1 MDAHEFEQILSELCR
16 RLTSEVR
23 SGATYE
29 GASSFEERVRRELV
43 LMPGIKA
50 ESVDFSPHPYQF
62 PDIILGTFGIEVK
75 FTKGDS
81 WRSVANSVFETTR
94 SSTVTDI
101 YVVYGKLGGQPEVKW
116 ESYDDCVIHVRTSH
130 VPRFE
135 IEVGSERSLFE
146 TMGITYPEFRLLST
160 EDRMTHIR
168 RYARGRLRPGERL
181 WWLEDH
187 PESTHSL
194 PIQVTLYMDLPQDQ
208 KSQLRAEAALLCPQ
222 IVKPARSKKK
232 YNDAALYLLTYHGVL
247 CSQARDLFSAG
258 SVALRSNA
266 VRGGNYVLRALKDI
280 ESEMRSA
287 ADRLEPAL
295 FREYWGFVVEPE
307 RRIDKWLE
315 LADNY
320 AQDWI
325 PSEELFRADDQR

>member
-1 MDAHEFEQILSELCR
+1 MNALKFEQMLSELCK
-16 RLTSEVR
+16 RLTSEVQQ
-23 SGATYE
+23 GATYE
-29 GASSFEERVRRELV
+29 GASSFEERVRHELV
-43 LMPGIKA
+43 SMPGIKTG
-50 ESVDFSPHPYQF
+50 SVDFSPHPYQF
-62 PDIILGTFGIEVK
+62 PDIILGKFGIEVK

-94 SSTVTDI
+94 SSSVTNI

-116 ESYDDCVIHVRTSH
+116 ETYDDCVIHVRTSH

-135 IEVGSERSLFE
+135 IELGSDRSLFA
-146 TMGITYPEFRLLST
+146 TMGISYARFRSLST
-160 EDRMTHIR
+160 EDRMIHIR
-168 RYARGRLRPGERL
+168 KYARGRLRSGERL
-181 WWLEDH
+181 WWLEDR
-187 PESTHSL
+187 PDSVHSL
-194 PIQVTLYMDLPQDQ
+194 PLQVRLYMDLSQEE

-222 IVKPARSKKK
+222 IVKPPRSKKK

-266 VRGGNYVLRALKDI
+266 ERGGNYVLRALKDI
-280 ESEMRSA
+280 ENEMRSA

-295 FREYWGFVVEPE
+295 FQEYWGFVVEPE
-307 RRIDKWLE
+307 RRIGKWLE
-315 LADNY
+315 LADGY

-325 PSEELFRADDQR
+325 PSEELFKPDRFG

>member
-1 MDAHEFEQILSELCR
+1 MRH
-16 RLTSEVR
+16 
-23 SGATYE
+23 
-29 GASSFEERVRRELV
+29 ELV
-43 LMPGIKA
+43 SLPGIKT

-62 PDIILGTFGIEVK
+62 PDIILGRFGIEVK

-116 ESYDDCVIHVRTSH
+116 EKYDDCVIHVRTSH

-135 IEVGSERSLFE
+135 IEIGSERSLFD
-146 TMGITYPEFRLLST
+146 TMGITYPEFRSLST
-160 EDRMTHIR
+160 EARMNHIR
-168 RYARGRLRPGERL
+168 RYARGRLRTGERL

-194 PIQVTLYMDLPQDQ
+194 PIQVTLYMDLPQNQ

-266 VRGGNYVLRALKDI
+266 ERGGNYVLRALKDI

-295 FREYWGFVVEPE
+295 FREYWGFDVEPE
-307 RRIDKWLE
+307 QRIDKWLE
-315 LADNY
+315 LADDY

-325 PSEELFRADDQR
+325 PSEELFRPDD